1 MANKMI
7 QSTKQKKLLQ
17 KELLKVER
25 QEQMFQQEAKNAK
38 PAAWKTSLEQKVPQK
53 LRASL
58 ESGFSKGFSI
68 VFTNGQQII
77 EKSYRKEE
85 IQANHAVHDY
95 AMQLKGGRK
104 EWRKL
109 RREAKQADFLN
120 LAVTTAE
127 GVGLG
132 VLGIGLPDIVL
143 FLGMILRGIYET
155 SLHYGFDYED
165 RWEQFLILKMM
176 AAALSTG
183 EDWER
188 RHNELDVLFKEE
200 SREIT
205 DPDFADQIHQTA
217 SIFAVEL
224 MAVKFIQ
231 GLPIVGILGGAA
243 NPVYYARILK
253 YVRCQYEKR
262 YLQKRLNLLA
272 AADEGTVKRPFWRL
286 FCAQS
291 GDKEASSCE
300 RKDKES
306 NI

>member
-1 MANKMI
+1 MANNMI
-7 QSTKQKKLLQ
+7 QSIKQKKLLR
-17 KELLKVER
+17 KEMLKVER
-25 QEQMFQQEAKNAK
+25 QEQALRREAQNVK
-38 PAAWKTSLEQKVPQK
+38 PAAWKASLEQKVPQK
-53 LRASL
+53 LRSSL

-120 LAVTTAE
+120 LAATTAE

-155 SLHYGFDYED
+155 GLHYGFDYKD

-176 AAALSTG
+176 AVALSTG

-188 RHNELDVLFKEE
+188 RHNELDALLKEE
-200 SREIT
+200 NREIT
-205 DPDFADQIHQTA
+205 DQDFADQMNQTA
-217 SIFAVEL
+217 SVFAVEL
-224 MAVKFIQ
+224 LAIKFIQ

-262 YLQKRLNLLA
+262 YLRKKLNLLSVADVGA
-272 AADEGTVKRPFWRL
+272 AKPSFWQL
-286 FCAQS
+286 FWPHQ
-291 GDKEASSCE
+291 EE
-300 RKDKES
+300 RTES
-306 NI
+306 DRGE

>member
-1 MANKMI
+1 MTNKI
-7 QSTKQKKLLQ
+7 NQSIKQKKLLQ

-25 QEQMFQQEAKNAK
+25 QDQAFRQEARSAK

-85 IQANHAVHDY
+85 IQASHAVHDY

-155 SLHYGFDYED
+155 SLHYGFDYKD

-188 RHNELDVLFKEE
+188 RHNELDVLLKEE

-205 DPDFADQIHQTA
+205 DQDFADQMNQTA
-217 SIFAVEL
+217 SVFAVEL
-224 MAVKFIQ
+224 LAVKFIQ

-272 AADEGTVKRPFWRL
+272 VADEETAKHPFWRM
-286 FCAQS
+286 FCPQAR
-291 GDKEASSCE
+291 DKEALSCE